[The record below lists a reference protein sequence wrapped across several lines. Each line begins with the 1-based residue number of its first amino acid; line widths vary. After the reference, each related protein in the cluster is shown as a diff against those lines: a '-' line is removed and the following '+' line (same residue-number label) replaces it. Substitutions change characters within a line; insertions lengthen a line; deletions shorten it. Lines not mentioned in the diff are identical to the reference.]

1 MLVFVFIKCKFNSHL
16 LASVN
21 ISLQVFPVP
30 TQEGEKGY
38 FLFLLNKCLT
48 RETRLKIQYRQMFC
62 KHVSRLR
69 FQRLSALSEK

>member
-1 MLVFVFIKCKFNSHL
+1 MREKKMLGFVFIKCKFNSHL

-30 TQEGEKGY
+30 TQEGEKDY

-48 RETRLKIQYRQMFC
+48 REKD
-62 KHVSRLR
+62 
-69 FQRLSALSEK
+69 